1 MHIDNLVTLLS
12 MEKAKTFPTPS
23 LPSSMVVDDSP
34 LEGEA
39 VSTYRRAVG
48 IALYL
53 CPDRWDIQRD
63 VQLLSRKLKE
73 PTQHEWKRLVRV
85 VRYLK
90 GTRSAGVRMRKP
102 TQTAKNVVQLDMF
115 SDTDFAGCLETRR
128 AMTCGLYFVDGQ
140 PIYGFARRQGV
151 QSTSSGEAELYGA
164 SSVAFDGRLIKE
176 LLEWLGFSVVYHLHV
191 DSSSAKAM
199 INRDGVGN
207 VKHLDVRA
215 LWLQQEREKNGL
227 KVKRVPGERN
237 PADLGTKAHP
247 VARFELL
254 KQLCGITDCSAIDR
268 AMEVG
273 IHAIE
278 AWGAKPSSVNNGR
291 GLLARMAALSALLV
305 PARGESVAPW
315 RRRAQLAAAVRRG
328 GSWLCWAGSWRWSLW
343 PGARS
348 WR

>member
-1 MHIDNLVTLLS
+1 M
-12 MEKAKTFPTPS
+12 
-23 LPSSMVVDDSP
+23 
-34 LEGEA
+34 
-39 VSTYRRAVG
+39 
-48 IALYL
+48 
-53 CPDRWDIQRD
+53 
-63 VQLLSRKLKE
+63 SRKLKE
-73 PTQHEWKRLVRV
+73 PTQHDWKRLVRV

-102 TQTAKNVVQLDMF
+102 TQTAKNVVELDMF

-128 AMTCGLYFVDGQ
+128 AMTCGLYFTDGQ
-140 PIYGFARRQGV
+140 PMYGFARRQGV

-176 LLEWLGFSVVYHLHV
+176 LLEWLGFTVIYRLHV
-191 DSSSAKAM
+191 DSSRAKAM

-227 KVKRVPGERN
+227 KVMKVPGERN

-247 VARFELL
+247 AVRFELL

-278 AWGAKPSSVNNGR
+278 AWGATPGSVHNGR
-291 GLLARMAALSALLV
+291 GLLAKMVALSTLLV
-305 PARGESVAPW
+305 QARGESMEYQEQADEGETCGWWLVALLGW
-315 RRRAQLAAAVRRG
+315 LVALVAVCCCAKLARKMRTVRVRTVGVQTTTTCKRHYAVPRMCELKDG
-328 GSWLCWAGSWRWSLW
+328 ECGTWVD
-343 PGARS
+343 
-348 WR
+348 